1 MRYKSKVARLLRQS
15 KNQVD
20 NLERHI
26 RGMKNLNSSQREEIL
41 GLLDS
46 INSQVGDA
54 EELVELEDEYHGV

>member
-15 KNQVD
+15 TNQLD

-26 RGMKNLNSSQREEIL
+26 RGMRNLSNAQREEIL
-41 GLLDS
+41 GLIES
-46 INSQVGDA
+46 TKSQVGDA